1 MCTLGPRFPS
11 TGYTRGIYYEKI
23 DADQSLP
30 LSYPQSRPLTLIP
43 CLLILFSIYRKSI
56 TIQPA
61 IHDLFNVQRE
71 EFVPSPGGCLEA
83 IC

>member
-1 MCTLGPRFPS
+1 
-11 TGYTRGIYYEKI
+11 
-23 DADQSLP
+23 
-30 LSYPQSRPLTLIP
+30 LIP
-43 CLLILFSIYRKSI
+43 CPLILFSIYRKSI